1 MVESWI
7 VIPVVVGSNPIRHPN
22 LLLRRTEWL
31 VALIPELFEWAS
43 FLMGYLRRT
52 VLGAVIVCRSEG
64 LCP

>member
-1 MVESWI
+1 
-7 VIPVVVGSNPIRHPN
+7 
-22 LLLRRTEWL
+22 